1 MLHVPY
7 RSLYCGL
14 VRLNWKVL
22 RPATCMVLALP
33 FLVAGCGGFSASQGV
48 SPASFLLPGLLKADP
63 PKAQPEQ
70 TLPADEQGTTVAQF

>member
-1 MLHVPY
+1 
-7 RSLYCGL
+7 
-14 VRLNWKVL
+14 LNWKVL
-22 RPATCMVLALP
+22 RLAACFGL
-33 FLVAGCGGFSASQGV
+33 LTLAAGCGGFSASQGV